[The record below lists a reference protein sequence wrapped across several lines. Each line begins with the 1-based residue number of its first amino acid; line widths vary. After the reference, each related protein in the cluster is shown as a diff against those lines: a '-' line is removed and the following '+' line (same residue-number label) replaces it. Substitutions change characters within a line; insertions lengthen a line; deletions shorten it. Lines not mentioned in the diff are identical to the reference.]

1 MDQVFTISGQHII
14 CMVGFVILSSIVDI
28 LDQNNR
34 LNPIKT
40 TLKIILL
47 LTYVSII
54 LYETILFRPVYPYMQ
69 YDLVLFWSYHLA
81 FYGESYYISAIPLYY
96 LFYIPLGFLLKAVF
110 WQLKWWQCL
119 LICLISSCAI
129 EVSQL
134 VFQIGLFEWDDM
146 IGNTIGG
153 LIGFSIHVICNQI
166 ARTFRK
172 R

>member
-1 MDQVFTISGQHII
+1 MDQVFAISGQLII
-14 CMVGFVILSSIVDI
+14 CMLGFVLLSTIVDI
-28 LDQNNR
+28 VDQNNR
-34 LNPIKT
+34 LKPIKM

-47 LTYVSII
+47 LAYISII

-69 YDLVLFWSYHLA
+69 YELVPFWSYRLA
-81 FYGESYYISAIPLYY
+81 YYGESYYISEILLNY
-96 LFYIPLGFLLKAVF
+96 LLYIPLGFLLKAVF

-119 LICLISSCAI
+119 LICLLSSCAI

-134 VFQIGLFEWDDM
+134 VFRIGLFEWDDM

-153 LIGFSIHVICNQI
+153 LIGFSIHVICNRI
-166 ARTFRK
+166 ACNFRK